1 MLSFIKN
8 QLALIESNSQVSSLV
23 FRQGQA
29 LYINGLVTILSQ
41 AANRFEMSVDDAF
54 KDFVVTLLIDQ
65 ANEQVTLK
73 CNCGAKEMC
82 SHRIAALTQL
92 AEELSRNEPVDHTI
106 GKAYTREGMIKRVL
120 EERQAKANNAEYKV
134 EFSDN
139 IHGEHLLIT
148 EKATKYQ
155 LTLRDLKEKTGYCSC
170 PDYASN
176 KLGTCKHLMYA
187 YLQLEKS
194 NIAAKSADSYPFVEV
209 YLDPLNDY
217 QISWYYPDEDDL
229 VEELRAMID
238 YYFEG
243 ESHLPESKYDEFL
256 TFLEQARGYK
266 QILVRPE
273 VEAKVEKYYNQKML
287 ISIQEQEELD
297 FSPIKAT
304 LYPYQKRGVEFAT
317 FREGVIIADEMGLGK
332 TLQALSAAI
341 MKKKIFGFTKTL
353 IICPASLKDQ
363 WKKEI
368 EKFSDEKAVVV
379 QGKPE
384 EREEIYANSDAFFV
398 IINYETTLR
407 DQQAINRM
415 DPDFIILDE
424 AQRIK
429 NYTTRTA
436 SAVKALRRKHALVIT
451 GTPIE
456 NRLIDL
462 FSIMDFVEPEF
473 LTPLWEF
480 SYQHCYFD
488 EQKKNRISGYY
499 NLQNL
504 KERIKPFL
512 LRRQKRDV
520 IKELPTVQEFDVP
533 VGMHR
538 QQAEYHA
545 SYAQGVA
552 KIIRKK
558 VLTPYD
564 LQRLQLLLANMRM
577 VCDST
582 FLIDKETHFSPK
594 LEELKHI
601 LTEKLDVKNSKRK
614 VIIFSE
620 WVKMLGLIGKMLRE
634 IGIGYTELT
643 GKVPIKKRQALV
655 EKFFEDEDCQV
666 FLSTESGGSGLNLQ
680 VADTVINFELPW
692 NPAKKNQRIGRIDR
706 LGQRNEKLTVI
717 NLVTQNSIETR
728 IATGIILKQSLFDG
742 VLDERSRLD
751 VVDFSSKGR
760 SQFLQQIEA
769 MMEEM
774 SEPGPAPAFEE
785 EEIVEERADEVLA
798 ELAQE
803 EEEES
808 LSLSTSKSTSGEE
821 PQPAAQV
828 QAAAQPQPQQ
838 MQQVMAHGLNFLS
851 SLMKMTTG
859 QELGTDGSSVEI
871 DEKTGEVV
879 MRFKMPGM

>member
-1 MLSFIKN
+1 MYTFIKD
-8 QLALIESNSQVSSLV
+8 QLQKIESNPDVSSLIY
-23 FRQGQA
+23 RQGQS
-29 LYINGLVTILSQ
+29 LYLNGQVLVLSH
-41 AANRFEMSVDDAF
+41 AASQYEMSVEDTY
-54 KDFVVTLLIDQ
+54 KDFQVKLLIDQ
-65 ANEQVTLK
+65 PAEQVTLK

-92 AEELSRNEPVDHTI
+92 ADELARTEPGAHDI

-120 EERQAKANNAEYKV
+120 EERKIKAQSAEYLM

-148 EKATKYQ
+148 DQAKKYM
-155 LTLRDLKEKTGYCSC
+155 LTLRDLTEKTGYCSC

-187 YLQLEKS
+187 YIQLEK
-194 NIAAKSADSYPFVEV
+194 NEMAKRSSDSYPFVEI
-209 YLDPLNDY
+209 YLDPLQDY
-217 QISWYYPDEDDL
+217 QISWYYPDESDL
-229 VEELRAMID
+229 LPELFAMVD
-238 YYFEG
+238 YYFDG
-243 ESHLPESKYDEFL
+243 ERHLPESKYDEFL
-256 TFLEQARGYK
+256 TFLDQAREYK

-273 VEAKVEKYYNQKML
+273 VEVKVEKYFNQKML
-287 ISIQEQEELD
+287 EEIQEKQTLD
-297 FSPIKAT
+297 YSAINAD

-332 TLQALSAAI
+332 TLQALTTAI
-341 MKKKIFGFTKTL
+341 MKKQIFGFSKTL

-384 EREEIYANSDAFFV
+384 EREEIYATSDAFFV

-436 SAVKALRRKHALVIT
+436 SSVKSLNRKHALVIT

-462 FSIMDFVEPEF
+462 FSIMDFVNPTF

-488 EQKKNRISGYY
+488 EQKKNRITGYY
-499 NLQNL
+499 NLQEL

-520 IKELPTVQEFDVP
+520 IKELPTVQQFDVP
-533 VGMHR
+533 VGMHPR
-538 QQAEYHA
+538 QAEYHA

-582 FLIDKETHFSPK
+582 FLVDKETNFSPK

-601 LTEKLDVKNSKRK
+601 LIEKLDIKNTKRK
-614 VIIFSE
+614 IIIFSE
-620 WVKMLGLIGKMLRE
+620 WVKMLGLIGKLLRE
-634 IGIGYTELT
+634 IGVGYTELT
-643 GKVPIKKRQALV
+643 GKVAVKKRQALV
-655 EKFFEDEDCQV
+655 ENFFEDEDCQV
-666 FLSTESGGSGLNLQ
+666 FLSTESGGTGLNLQ

-717 NLVTQNSIETR
+717 NFVTQNSIETR
-728 IATGIILKQSLFDG
+728 IATGIILKQSLFEG

-774 SEPGPAPAFEE
+774 SEPGPAIALEKEE
-785 EEIVEERADEVLA
+785 EQVEVAEEILA
-798 ELAQE
+798 VVS
-803 EEEES
+803 EEES
-808 LSLSTSKSTSGEE
+808 ERVSESERREE
-821 PQPAAQV
+821 TQQEAPAVPAAP
-828 QAAAQPQPQQ
+828 QAQQ

-879 MRFKMPGM
+879 MRFKMPQM